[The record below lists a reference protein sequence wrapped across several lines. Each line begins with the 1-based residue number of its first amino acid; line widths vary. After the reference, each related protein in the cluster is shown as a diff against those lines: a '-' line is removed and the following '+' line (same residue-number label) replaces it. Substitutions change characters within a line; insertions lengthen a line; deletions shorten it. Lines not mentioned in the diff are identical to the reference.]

1 MDTNEDRPREQ
12 GSGSV
17 PYLPPRPSGDA
28 PPPRPRRGWWV
39 ALGVV
44 VVLALAVFVVWPLV
58 SSQLTPRAGDA
69 GTPQPSVSRNTD
81 PGLDGI
87 VARDVPPGQFQ
98 PGDCLTDFTAVQE
111 PATVV
116 ECSREHE
123 AQLVGRKLWPE
134 AGAFPG
140 DRMRPK
146 AEEFC
151 GTIQLGNTGDAQ
163 VIVEISHPT
172 EGTWA
177 TGDRRVDCV
186 AVAHDGTL
194 TSSLVEEPV
203 FQDYSTLGAPAASA
217 SPSGAPSES

>member
-1 MDTNEDRPREQ
+1 
-12 GSGSV
+12 
-17 PYLPPRPSGDA
+17 
-28 PPPRPRRGWWV
+28 
-39 ALGVV
+39 VV

-58 SSQLTPRAGDA
+58 SSQLNPRTGDA
-69 GTPQPSVSRNTD
+69 GTPQPSVSRNSD

-123 AQLVGRKLWPE
+123 AELVGRKLWPAAAE
-134 AGAFPG
+134 FPG
-140 DRMRPK
+140 DQMRPK
-146 AEEFC
+146 AEDFC
-151 GTIQLGNTGDAQ
+151 GTIQLGETADAR

-177 TGDRRVDCV
+177 TGDRRVDCL

-194 TSSLVEEPV
+194 TGSLVDRPAFE
-203 FQDYSTLGAPAASA
+203 DWTGLGAP
-217 SPSGAPSES
+217 SGS

>member
-17 PYLPPRPSGDA
+17 PYLPSRPSGDA
-28 PPPRPRRGWWV
+28 PSPRPRRGWWV

-44 VVLALAVFVVWPLV
+44 VVLALAVFVIWPLA
-58 SSQLTPRAGDA
+58 SSQTPRTGDA
-69 GTPQPSVSRNTD
+69 GTPQPSVSRNDD

-123 AQLVGRKLWPE
+123 AQLVGRKLWPTARE
-134 AGAFPG
+134 FPG
-140 DRMRPK
+140 EQMRPK

-151 GTIQLGNTGDAQ
+151 GGIQLGQTGDAE

-177 TGDRRVDCV
+177 TGDRRVDCL

-194 TSSLVEEPV
+194 TGSLVDEPTV
-203 FQDYSTLGAPAASA
+203 EDWTTLDDAAA
-217 SPSGAPSES
+217 SGAPSGS